1 MELRH
6 LFTGGCAMLFATT
19 LLAQNTDP
27 VSGTWTGLIGPG
39 ISPQFAVTLELKFDG
54 KSAVTGTVAG
64 FPTPGEVKSGTFDPT
79 TGALKLRLGETGN
92 AQVML
97 DIEGTIVLGSVT
109 GRGVSAG
116 NETGTFKFTKAGT
129 AAAAAAPEVQPN
141 DAMAAARGGF
151 DEVSAWVT
159 KAADMVPADKYTYK
173 PVATVR
179 TFGQLVGH
187 VADAYTWYCS
197 NAAGKK
203 TEWADPVEKGN
214 TDKATITAK
223 LKQAT
228 DACKTVYAGGGQFR
242 ELLGNVG
249 HTNLHYGNIITYMR
263 MLGLVPPSS

>member
-1 MELRH
+1 MTLRH
-6 LFTGGCAMLFATT
+6 LITGCCVMLSATT
-19 LLAQNTDP
+19 LIAQNSDP
-27 VSGTWTGLIGPG
+27 VSGTWKGHIGPG
-39 ISPQFAVTLELKFDG
+39 TTPQLAVTMELKFDG
-54 KSAVTGTVAG
+54 KSAVTGTIAG
-64 FPTPGEVKSGTFDPT
+64 FPTPGEVKTGTFDPT
-79 TGALKLRLGETGN
+79 TGALKLEMGETGN

-97 DIEGTIVLGSVT
+97 VAEGTVVLGSVT
-109 GRGVSAG
+109 GHVKGGDNQTGVF
-116 NETGTFKFTKAGT
+116 TITKAGAEQP
-129 AAAAAAPEVQPN
+129 AAAAQQPN

-151 DEVSAWVT
+151 DEVSAWVS

-179 TFGQLVGH
+179 SFGQLVGH
-187 VADAYTWYCS
+187 VADAYNWYCS

-214 TDKATITAK
+214 TDKATVTAK

-228 DACKTVYAGGGQFR
+228 DGCKSVYASGGQFR

-263 MLGLVPPSS
+263 MMGMVPPSS